1 MLGRCLFS
9 KGDSFLKVYTWV
21 SPSVATYVCT
31 LPWKLTHPL
40 LTCSQ
45 SNSAS
50 CRSSSGWGVVTSSH
64 GVLLQDDLFFPQNTG
79 FAFPLHW
86 RIASSRRSVFMYSAS
101 FTFHCFCVLPTV
113 SPSFSCPPNAWRPSG
128 WPSVHGCPS
137 ARGFLTFSCSSS

>member
-79 FAFPLHW
+79 FGFSTPLKNCFFKKKCLH
-86 RIASSRRSVFMYSAS
+86 VFCQLY
-101 FTFHCFCVLPTV
+101 
-113 SPSFSCPPNAWRPSG
+113 FSLLL
-128 WPSVHGCPS
+128 CPS
-137 ARGFLTFSCSSS
+137 NRESLFLLPSKCLEAIRLALCSRMSFCSGLPHFQLQ